1 MSRPVTSTL
10 RSLRA
15 DITSRIPVSL
25 TMPRSVILSTMILQM
40 KQSYA
45 RNMFRFCLIANPILN
60 TILLYEMF
68 RNSGQENF
76 ASYVVLG
83 SGLMAIWG
91 CICFSSAGD
100 INRERGI
107 GTLRVI
113 FAAPAGFPAI
123 ILGKILGNTFL
134 SLTSLLISLAT
145 AAILYQA
152 PLTLVSPGYFC
163 IAMVALVVSFV
174 VISSIL
180 ACLLTLSRRTTL
192 YMNCIEIPFILLCGF
207 SFPIEILPSWLQIV
221 SRSLSPTWA
230 VELLRMSVDGVND
243 PSAFWR
249 KLGILAGLSIL
260 YTLFAAWLY
269 RVMDR
274 RVRIHASLEV
284 S

>member
-1 MSRPVTSTL
+1 MSR
-10 RSLRA
+10 
-15 DITSRIPVSL
+15 
-25 TMPRSVILSTMILQM
+25 SVLLSTMLLQM

-76 ASYVVLG
+76 TSYVILG
-83 SGLMAIWG
+83 AGLMAVWG

-107 GTLRVI
+107 GTLRII
-113 FAAPAGFPAI
+113 FVAPARFPVI
-123 ILGKILGNTFL
+123 ILGKILGNTIL
-134 SLTSLLISLAT
+134 SLFSLVISMLTAMIIYRAPISLA
-145 AAILYQA
+145 
-152 PLTLVSPGYFC
+152 SPGYFF
-163 IAMVALVVSFV
+163 IALLALVGSFV
-174 VISSIL
+174 VISSVL

-207 SFPIEILPSWLQIV
+207 SFPIEILPTWVQPI
-221 SRSLSPTWA
+221 SRLLSPTWA
-230 VELLRMSVDGVND
+230 VELLRMAVEGVTDSLLFWKKFWILMLLSVGYSVV
-243 PSAFWR
+243 
-249 KLGILAGLSIL
+249 
-260 YTLFAAWLY
+260 AAILY

-274 RVRIHASLEV
+274 RVRITASLEV

>member
-1 MSRPVTSTL
+1 MKHLFTKHAHTK
-10 RSLRA
+10 RSLSA
-15 DITSRIPVSL
+15 KPFV
-25 TMPRSVILSTMILQM
+25 MPRSVIISTMLLQM

-60 TILLYEMF
+60 TILLHEMF

-113 FAAPAGFPAI
+113 FAAPAGFPSI
-123 ILGKILGNTFL
+123 ILGKILGNTLL
-134 SLTSLLISLAT
+134 SMSSLVISLIT
-145 AAILYQA
+145 AALLYRS
-152 PLTLVSPGYFC
+152 PLVLASPGYFI
-163 IAMVALVVSFV
+163 IALMALIISFV

-207 SFPIEILPSWLQIV
+207 SFPIQILPRWLQSI
-221 SRSLSPTWA
+221 SRCLSPTWA
-230 VELLRMSVDGVND
+230 VELLRMSVDGVIE
-243 PSAFWR
+243 PKLFWY
-249 KLGILAGLSIL
+249 KLGILTILS
-260 YTLFAAWLY
+260 LFYIMIAIWLY